1 MNEIDQAP
9 SLFSKS
15 VQKRAVEALQDL
27 GAQLLACNKSTLEK
41 CALPAELLNALAEYK
56 RLPNKHGAL
65 RRQLQFIGR
74 LMRELDDEAL
84 ARIHAQLNR
93 NVDLEKKKF
102 QMLEELRDRLLEGD
116 KATLEELIDT
126 HPEVNVQLL
135 RQLIR
140 GAQKERDENQTPAS
154 SRKLFRLLRTLQEGA
169 AEGSASGSADSTKE
183 AGADDDTDVSDA
195 EQED

>member
-9 SLFSKS
+9 SPFSKS
-15 VQKRAVEALQDL
+15 VQKRAVEALQEL
-27 GAQLLACNKSTLEK
+27 GAQLIACNKSTLEK
-41 CALPAELLNALAEYK
+41 CALPPELLAALAEYK

-74 LMRELDDEAL
+74 LMRDLDEDAL

-102 QMLEELRDRLLEGD
+102 AQLEQLRDQLLSGD
-116 KATLEELIDT
+116 RHVLQALIEE
-126 HPEVNVQLL
+126 HPQVNVQLL

-140 GAQKERDENQTPAS
+140 GAQKEREENKPPAS
-154 SRKLFRLLRTLQEGA
+154 ARKLFRLLRVLHEG
-169 AEGSASGSADSTKE
+169 GGE
-183 AGADDDTDVSDA
+183 AGAVDALDDEAGAAPDEEHDA
-195 EQED
+195 

>member
-9 SLFSKS
+9 SLYSKS
-15 VQKRAVEALQDL
+15 VQKRAVEALQEL
-27 GAQLLACNKSTLEK
+27 GAQLLTCNKATLEK
-41 CALPAELLNALAEYK
+41 CELPPELIAALAEYK

-74 LMRELDDEAL
+74 LMRDLDDATL
-84 ARIHAQLNR
+84 DRIHAQFNR

-102 QMLEELRDRLLEGD
+102 AMLEQQRDLLLSGD
-116 KATLEELIDT
+116 KAALEDLIEA

-140 GAQKERDENQTPAS
+140 GAQKERDENKPPAS
-154 SRKLFRLLRTLQEGA
+154 SRKLFRLLRTLQEG
-169 AEGSASGSADSTKE
+169 
-183 AGADDDTDVSDA
+183 GADAAQEEFPEDADRDIPDSDQD
-195 EQED
+195 E

>member
-9 SLFSKS
+9 SLYSKS
-15 VQKRAVEALQDL
+15 VQKRAVEALQEL
-27 GAQLLACNKSTLEK
+27 GAQLLTCNKATLEK
-41 CALPAELLNALAEYK
+41 CELPPELIAALAEYK

-74 LMRELDDEAL
+74 LMRDLDDATL
-84 ARIHAQLNR
+84 DRIHAQFNR

-102 QMLEELRDRLLEGD
+102 ALLEQQRDRLLSGD
-116 KATLEELIDT
+116 KAALEEVIDA

-140 GAQKERDENQTPAS
+140 GAQKERDENKPPAS
-154 SRKLFRLLRTLQEGA
+154 SRKLFRLLRTLQEGGA
-169 AEGSASGSADSTKE
+169 DASQDEIPEAADSDIPDSDQ
-183 AGADDDTDVSDA
+183 DD
-195 EQED
+195 

>member
-9 SLFSKS
+9 SLYSKS
-15 VQKRAVEALQDL
+15 VQKRAVEALQEL
-27 GAQLLACNKSTLEK
+27 GGQLLTCNKATLEK
-41 CALPAELLNALAEYK
+41 CELPPELIAALAEYK

-74 LMRELDDEAL
+74 LMRDLDDATL
-84 ARIHAQLNR
+84 DRIHAQFNR

-102 QMLEELRDRLLEGD
+102 AMLEQQRDLLLSGD
-116 KATLEELIDT
+116 KVALEEVIDA

-140 GAQKERDENQTPAS
+140 SAQKERDENKPPAS
-154 SRKLFRLLRTLQEGA
+154 SRKLFRLLRTVQEGGANAGQDELPEDA
-169 AEGSASGSADSTKE
+169 ASDDIPGSDQDE
-183 AGADDDTDVSDA
+183 
-195 EQED
+195 